1 MLCCPFGIYD
11 TLFFRIVLQEDTNR
25 MSANALA
32 IVFAP
37 CVLRCPDTTDPLQS
51 VQDISKTTACV
62 RHPLGSAVSCT
73 RSPVLLTC
81 WLWSCSLAR
90 RCVELII
97 NEQMNKYRA
106 CLKDISSLEFAE
118 NKARSRLTHIRR
130 SMVSPDVRHCLTANG
145 RSLSSVELLVMLA
158 GHRLSRQSCTGTF
171 HTANRQIT
179 VISP

>member
-1 MLCCPFGIYD
+1 MRVRIGING
-11 TLFFRIVLQEDTNR
+11 TFFLVCFRIVLQEDTNR

-51 VQDISKTTACV
+51 VQDISKTTAYV
-62 RHPLGSAVSCT
+62 HHPLSSAAFCT
-73 RSPVLLTC
+73 SGLMPLTR
-81 WLWSCSLAR
+81 WAWFCSLPC
-90 RCVELII
+90 RCVELVI

-130 SMVSPDVRHCLTANG
+130 SMVSRDFCHSAEN
-145 RSLSSVELLVMLA
+145 S
-158 GHRLSRQSCTGTF
+158 
-171 HTANRQIT
+171 
-179 VISP
+179 

>member
-1 MLCCPFGIYD
+1 
-11 TLFFRIVLQEDTNR
+11 

-62 RHPLGSAVSCT
+62 RRPLSSAVFRTSGLM
-73 RSPVLLTC
+73 LLTRWGC
-81 WLWSCSLAR
+81 CCSLPC
-90 RCVELII
+90 RCVELVI

-118 NKARSRLTHIRR
+118 NKAKSRLTHIRR
-130 SMVSPDVRHCLTANG
+130 SMVSGDCCLSAEN
-145 RSLSSVELLVMLA
+145 S
-158 GHRLSRQSCTGTF
+158 
-171 HTANRQIT
+171 
-179 VISP
+179 